1 MKPSRSRRPLSPAAD
16 GTTAPAELRRLAL
29 DNILDGEALRARVAR
44 SLHDGLGQSLSILN
58 LHLFWLARHCDDD
71 EAVRAKIGEMQQV
84 LASTNR
90 ALERLAR
97 DCRPLRPP
105 ADAALADIL
114 ECQLRQCASRH
125 GIPCEA
131 TIRGG
136 LPELPADHVV
146 AIVHLLIRCIDALA
160 VHARGL
166 AFLFDCDAAWLTI
179 ALRARGARDPGGDV
193 ELAAGCLIRAL
204 GGACAVRGDTVEIAL
219 PLPRESVRGRDG
231 ADLPAP
237 ARDRQPPD

>member
-1 MKPSRSRRPLSPAAD
+1 MNPSRSRRPRSPVPD
-16 GTTAPAELRRLAL
+16 GTTPAELRQLAL
-29 DNILDGEALRARVAR
+29 ENILDGEALRVRVAR
-44 SLHDGLGQSLSILN
+44 SLHDGLGQSLSVLN

-71 EAVRAKIGEMQQV
+71 DAVRAKICEMQQV
-84 LASTNR
+84 LASTNH

-131 TIRGG
+131 TILRG
-136 LPELPADHVV
+136 LPALPADHVI
-146 AIVHLLIRCIDALA
+146 AIVHLLVRCIDALA

-166 AFLFDCDAAWLTI
+166 VFTFDCDAAWLTI
-179 ALRARGARDPGGDV
+179 TLRTHDARDPVGDV

-204 GGACAVRGDTVEIAL
+204 GGACAVLGDAVEIAL
-219 PLPRESVRGRDG
+219 PLPGESVRGG
-231 ADLPAP
+231 EGTDLPAP
-237 ARDRQPPD
+237 ARNRQPPD